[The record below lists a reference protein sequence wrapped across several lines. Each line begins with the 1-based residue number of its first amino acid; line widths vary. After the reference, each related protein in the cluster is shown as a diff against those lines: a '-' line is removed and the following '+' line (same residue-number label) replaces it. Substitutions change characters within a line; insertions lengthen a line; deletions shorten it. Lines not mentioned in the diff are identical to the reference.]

1 MKEIDMAWVETERA
15 ELVRTLRE
23 ADPLAPTLCEGWDV
37 RRLLAHLVLREHAPW
52 KIAADAVQR
61 SKPGQEKQ
69 LGIEAAAAGTPEGYA
84 ALVDRFAAGPARFS
98 PFRLDAANLVEYVIH
113 HEDIR
118 RGGAAAAPRE
128 LPAGEQQALWKQL
141 GLMARMGYRGSP
153 VGVELAAPGSGRRR
167 VKGGTPSVLISGDVV
182 DLALHA
188 MGRRAAANVS
198 IEGGGDTVRA
208 FRQWAAR

>member
-1 MKEIDMAWVETERA
+1 MAWVETERA

-52 KIAADAVQR
+52 KIAADAVR
-61 SKPGQEKQ
+61 RPKPGQEKQ
-69 LGIEAAAAGTPEGYA
+69 LGAEADAAGTPDGYA

-98 PFRLDAANLVEYVIH
+98 PYRLDAANLVEYVIH

-118 RGGAAAAPRE
+118 RAGVMAAPRV

-153 VGVELAAPGSGRRR
+153 VGVELALPGSGRRR
-167 VKGGTPSVLISGDVV
+167 VKKGSPSVLVSGDVV

-198 IEGGGDTVRA
+198 IEGGGDAVRV

>member
-1 MKEIDMAWVETERA
+1 MAWVDSERA

-52 KIAADAVQR
+52 KMAADVLR
-61 SKPGQEKQ
+61 RPKPGQEKN
-69 LGIEAAAAGTPEGYA
+69 LGAEASAAATPHGYA
-84 ALVDRFAAGPARFS
+84 ALVDRFAAGPGRFS
-98 PFRLDAANLVEYVIH
+98 PFRADAANLVEYVVH

-118 RGGAAAAPRE
+118 RGTGAAAPRE
-128 LPAGEQQALWKQL
+128 LPAGQQQALWKQL
-141 GLMARMGYRGSP
+141 GLMARMGYRSSP
-153 VGVELAAPGSGRRR
+153 VGVELAVPGFGRRR
-167 VKGGTPSVLISGDVV
+167 VRAGDTPVLVSGNVV

-198 IEGGGDTVRA
+198 VEGSGESVRA
-208 FRQWAAR
+208 FREWAGE